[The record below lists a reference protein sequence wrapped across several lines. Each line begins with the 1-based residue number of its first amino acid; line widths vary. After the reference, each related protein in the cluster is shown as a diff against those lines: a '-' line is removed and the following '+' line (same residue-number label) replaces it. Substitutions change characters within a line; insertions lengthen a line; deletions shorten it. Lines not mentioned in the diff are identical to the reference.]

1 VRVLFLLLLLANL
14 LFFYWA
20 RWVAPPPAVAGHLV
34 PGSREP
40 SGIRLIRELPTDA
53 RSSAAAGSSG
63 QPIEAGPACVSIGPF
78 AERLEAELAGARLS
92 ELGFSW
98 TLREATDSLR
108 VGQWLRVAG
117 QATAS
122 DAANTVA
129 ALQDQG
135 LVDTVVMNDADGD
148 LGVSLGVFADPERAA
163 EAAGKARSAGF
174 RPIATDR
181 YADARVHWLDVD
193 REANAGLPSL
203 DDLASGGPPEP
214 LLEMRACPATD
225 ESQPMA
231 EDGTPVPAGDG

>member
-1 VRVLFLLLLLANL
+1 MRVLFLLLLLANL

-20 RWVAPPPAVAGHLV
+20 RWVAPPPAVAGHVL
-34 PGSREP
+34 PDSREP
-40 SGIRLIRELPTDA
+40 GGIRLIRELPTDA
-53 RSSAAAGSSG
+53 RSAEAGG
-63 QPIEAGPACVSIGPF
+63 DIRQQFEAGPACVSIGPF
-78 AERLEAELAGARLS
+78 AERLEADLAGARLT

-135 LVDTVVMNDADGD
+135 LEDMVVMNDADGD
-148 LGVSLGVFADPERAA
+148 LVVSLGVFAEPERAA

-181 YADARVHWLDVD
+181 YADTRVHWLDVD

-203 DDLASGGPPEP
+203 DDLAIGGP
-214 LLEMRACPATD
+214 LGDSLEMRACPVAD
-225 ESQPMA
+225 ESQSNVD
-231 EDGTPVPAGDG
+231 DGTPLPPGDG

>member
-20 RWVAPPPAVAGHLV
+20 RWVAPPPAVAGYAL
-34 PGSREP
+34 PSGREP
-40 SGIRLIRELPTDA
+40 GPIRLIRELPP
-53 RSSAAAGSSG
+53 SVGSAQGGIRQEAA
-63 QPIEAGPACVSIGPF
+63 AGPACVSIGPF
-78 AERLEAELAGARLS
+78 AGRLQAELAGARLT

-98 TLREATDSLR
+98 TLREATDSVR

-129 ALQDQG
+129 ALADQG
-135 LVDTVVMNDADGD
+135 LEDTVVMNDADGD
-148 LGVSLGVFADPERAA
+148 LVVSLGVFADPELAA
-163 EAAGKARSAGF
+163 EAARKARSAGF

-203 DDLASGGPPEP
+203 DDLAIGGALEAS
-214 LLEMRACPATD
+214 LEMRSCPAAD
-225 ESQPMA
+225 ETGSIV
-231 EDGTPVPAGDG
+231 DGGTPVPPGDG

>member
-1 VRVLFLLLLLANL
+1 MRVLFLLLLLANL

-20 RWVAPPPAVAGHLV
+20 RWVAPPPAVAGHVV

-40 SGIRLIRELPTDA
+40 GGIRLIRELPTDT
-53 RSSAAAGSSG
+53 RSSATAGSSG

-98 TLREATDSLR
+98 TLREATDSVR

-148 LGVSLGVFADPERAA
+148 LVVSLGVFADPERAA

-203 DDLASGGPPEP
+203 DDLASGGALEP
-214 LLEMRACPATD
+214 SLEMRACPAAD

-231 EDGTPVPAGDG
+231 EDGAPVPAGDG